1 MLPDSLDTGRGR
13 AVQPQIAAADNL
25 RDMAIQI
32 AVCGPAEASEREY
45 EHARAVGGLLARRGA
60 VVICGGYGGVMAA
73 AAAGAR
79 EAGGT
84 AVGVLSRPDREE
96 ANPDVAITIATGMG
110 QARNAVIVNSADA
123 VIAVG
128 GSWGTL
134 SEIALARRGGVPVVC
149 LGGWQV
155 TGDDGR
161 PAPGGPVYVLTPEEA
176 VDAAVAGRLP
186 L

>member
-1 MLPDSLDTGRGR
+1 
-13 AVQPQIAAADNL
+13 
-25 RDMAIQI
+25 MAIQI

-45 EHARAVGGLLARRGA
+45 AYAREVGRLLALRGA

-79 EAGGT
+79 DGGGT
-84 AVGVLSRPDREE
+84 AVGVLSRADRED
-96 ANPDVAITIATGMG
+96 ANPDLTIGIATGMG

-134 SEIALARRGGVPVVC
+134 SEVALALRRGTVRVVW
-149 LGGWQV
+149 LAGWQV
-155 TGDDGR
+155 HRADGE
-161 PAPGGPVYVLTPEEA
+161 PAPGGPIHVLTPDEA
-176 VDAAVAGRLP
+176 VETAMGTTATS
-186 L
+186 

>member
-1 MLPDSLDTGRGR
+1 
-13 AVQPQIAAADNL
+13 
-25 RDMAIQI
+25 MAIQI
-32 AVCGPAEASEREY
+32 AVCGPAEASEQEY
-45 EHARAVGGLLARRGA
+45 EHAREVGRLLAERGV

-84 AVGVLSRPDREE
+84 AVGVLSRSDRVD
-96 ANPDVAITIATGMG
+96 ANPDVTITIATGLG

-134 SEIALARRGGVPVVC
+134 SEVALALRRSGVPVVC

-155 TGDDGR
+155 IGDDGR
-161 PAPGGPVYVLTPEEA
+161 PAPGGPVHVLTPGQAVEA
-176 VDAAVAGRLP
+176 AMSQLSGRQDA
-186 L
+186 